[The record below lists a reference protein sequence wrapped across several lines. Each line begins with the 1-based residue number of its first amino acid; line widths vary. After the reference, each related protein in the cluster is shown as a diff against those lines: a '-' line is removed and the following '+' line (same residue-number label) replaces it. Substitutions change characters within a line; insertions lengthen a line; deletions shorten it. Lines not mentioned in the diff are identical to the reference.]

1 MLKCL
6 SCKILK
12 LCFLYDKMI
21 ILRIFFKNTYFFFS
35 NFHFSAICNIKV
47 TVYICV
53 IHKFWYE
60 SAIDRSSQT
69 LPVQIDYGYFIGI

>member
-1 MLKCL
+1 MGNSMLKCL

-21 ILRIFFKNTYFFFS
+21 ILHIFFKNTYFVFS
-35 NFHFSAICNIKV
+35 NFHFSSIANIKV

-53 IHKFWYE
+53 IYKFLYE

-69 LPVQIDYGYFIGI
+69 LPV